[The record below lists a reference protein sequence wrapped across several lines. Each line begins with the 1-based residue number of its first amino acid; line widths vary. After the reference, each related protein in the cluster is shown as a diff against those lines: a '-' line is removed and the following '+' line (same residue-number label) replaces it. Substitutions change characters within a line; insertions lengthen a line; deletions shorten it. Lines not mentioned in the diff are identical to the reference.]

1 MGTIVEVLQALPLV
15 GAKREEVFLFQNGG
29 SGKLTASG
37 KKPQDSRTVIEF
49 AQQYIDRLIV
59 LLQSL
64 DRESVAEVINVFLD
78 ARSRGNT
85 IFFLGNGGSAAT
97 SAHFANDL
105 GFCSSPEGHTPFR
118 ALSLTSN
125 TAFITCLAN
134 DIGYENVFSWQ
145 LRNLMKPGD
154 VVVGISAS
162 GNSPNAVKA
171 LEYAGNNKG
180 IPVALVGF
188 DGGKMKQI
196 AKHVVHV
203 VSENREYGPV
213 EDVHMVLDHLISNY
227 LATIAE

>member
-1 MGTIVEVLQALPLV
+1 MHTRV
-15 GAKREEVFLFQNGG
+15 
-29 SGKLTASG
+29 
-37 KKPQDSRTVIEF
+37 EF
-49 AQQYIDRLIV
+49 AHKYIDRLSV

-64 DRESVAEVINVFLD
+64 DRESVAEVIGVFLE

-97 SAHFANDL
+97 AAHFANDL
-105 GFCSSPEGHTPFR
+105 GFCSSPEGHIPFR
-118 ALSLTSN
+118 SLSLTSN

-145 LRNLMKPGD
+145 LRNLMNPGD

-171 LEYAGNNKG
+171 LEYAGNNGG

-203 VSENREYGPV
+203 ESANNEYGPV

-227 LATIAE
+227 LATIVK